1 MNHRRTVTRRAF
13 VPPVWL
19 VGLTV
24 VAILGGLGWLGWYA
38 ADLVRDDTTS
48 ASATTSPAPSTDSSP
63 EPTATP
69 TPEPTAEPTP
79 VPPPPEPTPA
89 PVSRTAGV
97 SVLNNTGIGGLAAQV
112 AGRVQDAGWT
122 DVRTG
127 NWRGQIPQNTV
138 YYPPGLQ
145 GPAQTLA
152 ADLGISRVSPAV
164 ANMRADRLTV
174 IVVERPSSSP

>member
-1 MNHRRTVTRRAF
+1 MNHRRTVSRRAF

-38 ADLVRDDTTS
+38 VDLVRDNDTTS
-48 ASATTSPAPSTDSSP
+48 TSGTPSPSPSPSP
-63 EPTATP
+63 EPSP
-69 TPEPTAEPTP
+69 TPEPTGAPTPGPTPEPTL
-79 VPPPPEPTPA
+79 EPTPA

-127 NWRGQIPQNTV
+127 NWRGQISQNTV

-145 GPAQTLA
+145 DAAQTLA
-152 ADLGISRVSPAV
+152 ADLGISRVAPAV